1 MEKTFEEKL
10 KQLKFSD
17 PVAPGHARFAA
28 LICQYPN
35 VAALWDWEER
45 VMRATSFDRV
55 LPGLSHGEK
64 ILLRFF
70 EMIWNHDNRG
80 FDLADA
86 AGVLDLKERKM
97 IADWLVDP
105 FWP

>member
-1 MEKTFEEKL
+1 MEKTFDEKL
-10 KQLKFSD
+10 QRLWAD
-17 PVAPGHARFAA
+17 PLAPGHARFTA
-28 LICQYPN
+28 LISQYPN
-35 VAALWDWEER
+35 VSALWDWDEMQ
-45 VMRATSFDRV
+45 MRRSAFKSS

-70 EMIWNHDNRG
+70 EMVWTHEDNG